1 MVRLLVFF
9 IIVAAIAAGAV
20 WLSDQPGYVTANWQ
34 GYEIRISILVAA
46 AAGLIAF
53 TLLYWAIRFI
63 KNILNAPKAAAGA
76 VRQRRQRKG
85 FEALSRGLLAVSAG
99 HGRQAEKLGA
109 KARKL
114 LPDEPLTLLLQAQSA
129 ELKGDRAGA
138 SDVYRNMLEREET
151 QALGLHGLFLEA
163 RRVGDMQ
170 VAKVIAERAVRL
182 EPDSPWGAPALM
194 DLQAAEGDW
203 VAASQ
208 TLAKKKQ
215 YHLVS
220 KEGYKRQMAVLLTA
234 QAMEAEENNP
244 EKALELAL
252 LAHKGANDL
261 VPAAVI
267 AGRLLAQKGRIAKAA
282 KVLEKTWKLAPH
294 PDLAEVY
301 AHLKLGDKPAARLKR
316 IRFLT
321 HKNKEHLESCVAL
334 ARAAISAREW
344 GLAREALGPFMQAPT
359 QRVCTLMAE
368 IEDGEFGDKG
378 KVREWLAR
386 ALRAQRD
393 PVWIADGRVSQKWA
407 PVSPV
412 TGKLDAFVWKAP
424 LDELPPSDL
433 AGNLDL
439 DADTD
444 TASQPPEIELVVQD
458 KAEET
463 APVVET
469 GTATKQ
475 PEPESEPAK
484 ENLEIVKSEPPK
496 LTPAPAE
503 KTPEKPVLEIVEPPQ
518 PDDPGPDTGDRSGVG
533 GKPAL
538 GAF

>member
-1 MVRLLVFF
+1 MIRLLVFL
-9 IIVAAIAAGAV
+9 IVVAAAAAGAV
-20 WLSDQPGYVTANWQ
+20 WLSDQPGYITANWQ
-34 GYEIRISILVAA
+34 GYEIRISVLVAA
-46 AAGLIAF
+46 ITALIVF
-53 TLLYWAIRFI
+53 TLLYWVIRLI
-63 KNILNAPKAAAGA
+63 KNILAAPAAAAGA

-99 HGRQAEKLGA
+99 HGRRAEKLGA

-114 LPDEPLTLLLQAQSA
+114 LPDEPLTLLLQARSA
-129 ELKGDRAGA
+129 ELKGDAAGA
-138 SDVYRNMLEREET
+138 SDVYRTMLEREET

-194 DLQAAEGDW
+194 DLQSAEGDW

-208 TLAKKKQ
+208 TLAKSKQ

-220 KEGYKRQMAVLLTA
+220 KNGYKRQMAVLLTA
-234 QAMEAEENNP
+234 QAMETEENNP
-244 EKALELAL
+244 EKALDLAL
-252 LAHKGANDL
+252 QAHKGANDL

-282 KVLEKTWKLAPH
+282 KVLEKTWKLSPH

-316 IRFLT
+316 IRFLV
-321 HKNKEHLESCVAL
+321 HKNQNHLESGVAL
-334 ARAAISAREW
+334 ARAAISARQW
-344 GLAREALGPFMQAPT
+344 ALAREALEPFLEPPT
-359 QRVCTLMAE
+359 QRICALMAQ

-412 TGKLDAFVWKAP
+412 TGKLDAFKWKAP
-424 LDELPPSDL
+424 LDELPPADL
-433 AGNLDL
+433 SGSFDL
-439 DADTD
+439 EAE
-444 TASQPPEIELVVQD
+444 AEAQSPEIELVAENEADNIVPAPEKEVEV
-458 KAEET
+458 KA
-463 APVVET
+463 
-469 GTATKQ
+469 
-475 PEPESEPAK
+475 PEPEEKPQ
-484 ENLEIVKSEPPK
+484 NVKPPK
-496 LTPAPAE
+496 SLEVVPE
-503 KTPEKPVLEIVEPPQ
+503 KKPEKPALEIVEPPQ
-518 PDDPGPDTGDRSGVG
+518 PDDPGPDTDERAKIG

>member
-1 MVRLLVFF
+1 
-9 IIVAAIAAGAV
+9 
-20 WLSDQPGYVTANWQ
+20 
-34 GYEIRISILVAA
+34 
-46 AAGLIAF
+46 
-53 TLLYWAIRFI
+53 
-63 KNILNAPKAAAGA
+63 
-76 VRQRRQRKG
+76 RRQRKG

-129 ELKGDRAGA
+129 ELKGDTAGA
-138 SDVYRNMLEREET
+138 SNVYRSMLDREET

-194 DLQAAEGDW
+194 ELQSAEGDW

-208 TLAKKKQ
+208 TLARQKQ
-215 YHLVS
+215 HHLVS
-220 KEGYKRQMAVLLTA
+220 RDEYKRQMAVLLTA

-252 LAHKGANDL
+252 SAHKGANDL

-282 KVLEKTWKLAPH
+282 KVLERTWKLAPH

-301 AHLKLGDKPAARLKR
+301 AHLKLGDKPAARFKR

-321 HKNKEHLESCVAL
+321 HRNKEHLESCVAL
-334 ARAAISAREW
+334 ARAAISARQW
-344 GLAREALGPFMQAPT
+344 AAAREALDPFRQAPT
-359 QRVCTLMAE
+359 QRVCALMAE

-378 KVREWLAR
+378 KVREWLSR
-386 ALRAQRD
+386 ALRAARD
-393 PVWIADGRVSQKWA
+393 PVWIADGRVSAKWA

-424 LDELPPSDL
+424 LDELPPSDQGGS
-433 AGNLDL
+433 GNLD
-439 DADTD
+439 DGGEPAPE
-444 TASQPPEIELVVQD
+444 APEIELVAQ
-458 KAEET
+458 ET
-463 APVVET
+463 PQEDGPAV
-469 GTATKQ
+469 
-475 PEPESEPAK
+475 EPEAASRMPASQTDEPEGKPAK
-484 ENLEIVKSEPPK
+484 EALEIVKPDE
-496 LTPAPAE
+496 TGAQAE
-503 KTPEKPVLEIVEPPQ
+503 IPEKAAGKPVLEIIPPHQ
-518 PDDPGPDTGDRSGVG
+518 PDDPGPEPDEKAKMG